1 MLVGTLGI
9 RLVLLVGAGV
19 PRPAPVGMTT
29 LLDRVEVTND
39 AHAGDGFQLTFKL
52 ARDAP
57 ADFGLLAGRELDPFQ
72 RVVIGVLFGASPE
85 VLIDGVITHQ
95 QFAPSDE
102 PGASTLSV
110 TGRDVSQAL
119 DLEERNEEYPNQPDS
134 VIAAQVIARHATYG
148 LVPQP
153 AMTTDTPILVERI
166 PRQHETDLRFLNRLA
181 QRNGFV
187 FYVEPATFGVNTAYF
202 GPENRLG
209 LPQPALTL
217 GMGAS
222 GNLRGISFSKDGLAP
237 VGMQG
242 SFVEPNSKQS
252 IPIPA
257 LPTLKV
263 PPLALTPA
271 PALRTVLSR
280 ENAQAGAAQ
289 AALAAVSAVTNAP
302 DAVTGQG
309 EIDAT
314 RYGHALRARRLVG
327 VRGVG
332 FSYDGAYYVSRV
344 THSIDRGGYRQ
355 RFNLSREGT
364 GSLLG
369 VVPT

>member
-1 MLVGTLGI
+1 
-9 RLVLLVGAGV
+9 
-19 PRPAPVGMTT
+19 
-29 LLDRVEVTND
+29 
-39 AHAGDGFQLTFKL
+39 
-52 ARDAP
+52 
-57 ADFGLLAGRELDPFQ
+57 
-72 RVVIGVLFGASPE
+72 
-85 VLIDGVITHQ
+85 
-95 QFAPSDE
+95 
-102 PGASTLSV
+102 
-110 TGRDVSQAL
+110 
-119 DLEERNEEYPNQPDS
+119 
-134 VIAAQVIARHATYG
+134 
-148 LVPQP
+148 
-153 AMTTDTPILVERI
+153 
-166 PRQHETDLRFLNRLA
+166 
-181 QRNGFV
+181 
-187 FYVEPATFGVNTAYF
+187 
-202 GPENRLG
+202 
-209 LPQPALTL
+209 
-217 GMGAS
+217 MGAS